1 MHARVRVSRI
11 TGASDYSS
19 LSLRSLVAL
28 AHAPTLA
35 TTEQGLAGPEFRLV
49 RFKANFFF
57 RFSFPGLIHLCSN
70 NL

>member
-1 MHARVRVSRI
+1 VRVSRI

-35 TTEQGLAGPEFRLV
+35 TTEQGLAGAEFRLV
-49 RFKANFFF
+49 HFKAKLLFPVLLS
-57 RFSFPGLIHLCSN
+57 RFNTSLIQQFAG
-70 NL
+70 